1 MNSPPQ
7 SFNTL
12 IIYKTIL
19 KGMPT
24 GILQAIASMFCPY
37 SETAKSHVAVI
48 YSMPILSEEFV
59 LRVHYLRGGITEHD
73 DVISIC
79 LQKPV

>member
-48 YSMPILSEEFV
+48 YSMPILS
-59 LRVHYLRGGITEHD
+59 
-73 DVISIC
+73 
-79 LQKPV
+79 